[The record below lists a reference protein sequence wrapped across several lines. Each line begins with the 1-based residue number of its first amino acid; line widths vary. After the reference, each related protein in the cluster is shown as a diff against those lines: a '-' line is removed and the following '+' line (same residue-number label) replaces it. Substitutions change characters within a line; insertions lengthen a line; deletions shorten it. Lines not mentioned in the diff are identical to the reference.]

1 MDEGEQDRIDRYPA
15 VLRGLHWARAVLILG
30 MICAGWT
37 MTRMPDEAV
46 AKFGDFYPLHTS
58 FGLLAL
64 LVVLV
69 QLAIR
74 ARTRLPYPPA
84 ALPRH
89 EAVLAKGVHHA
100 MYVLLV
106 LVPVMGYSM
115 SSSFTQSDGVTFFGI
130 PVPELLGKD
139 DRWFAVFQWLHRVL
153 AYTLL
158 GLIVLHVGGAL
169 KHRFLD
175 RDRRADVL
183 PRMWW

>member
-46 AKFGDFYPLHTS
+46 AKFGDFYPLHKS

-74 ARTRLPYPPA
+74 ARTRLPCCPGTRRYW
-84 ALPRH
+84 PR
-89 EAVLAKGVHHA
+89 VSIT
-100 MYVLLV
+100 
-106 LVPVMGYSM
+106 PCTCCSCWC
-115 SSSFTQSDGVTFFGI
+115 
-130 PVPELLGKD
+130 
-139 DRWFAVFQWLHRVL
+139 R
-153 AYTLL
+153 
-158 GLIVLHVGGAL
+158 
-169 KHRFLD
+169 
-175 RDRRADVL
+175 
-183 PRMWW
+183 

>member
-46 AKFGDFYPLHTS
+46 AKFGDFYPLHKS

-84 ALPRH
+84 AL
-89 EAVLAKGVHHA
+89 
-100 MYVLLV
+100 
-106 LVPVMGYSM
+106 
-115 SSSFTQSDGVTFFGI
+115 
-130 PVPELLGKD
+130 
-139 DRWFAVFQWLHRVL
+139 
-153 AYTLL
+153 
-158 GLIVLHVGGAL
+158 
-169 KHRFLD
+169 
-175 RDRRADVL
+175 
-183 PRMWW
+183 